1 MTDFG
6 PFILA
11 ALAAY
16 LIGAFP
22 TGVVATKLAGAP
34 DVRYT
39 GSGHTGGTNTMRL
52 AGPWVGVAVVLI
64 DALKGF
70 AAWFVA
76 LWIMGGNPFAL
87 PVAATAAVIGHCWP
101 VYTRFVGGM
110 GLATAGGLLII
121 LQPMTIAFAVPVWA
135 ILFFGVFKKKYSPRC
150 VTIAIPAAIALD
162 ILFFVPAPPMVWMLG
177 ALAAVLVVRH
187 LPEWNR
193 VE

>member
-1 MTDFG
+1 VNSYG
-6 PFILA
+6 PFLLA

-34 DVRYT
+34 DVRHT

-52 AGPWVGVAVVLI
+52 AGPWVGVTVVLI
-64 DALKGF
+64 DAIKGF
-70 AAWFVA
+70 VAWFAA

-87 PVAATAAVIGHCWP
+87 PVAATAAIIGHCWP

-150 VTIAIPAAIALD
+150 VTIAIPVAIALN
-162 ILFFVPAPPMVWMLG
+162 IALFSPAPARVWMLVL
-177 ALAAVLVVRH
+177 LAAVLVIRH

>member
-1 MTDFG
+1 MSIYG
-6 PFILA
+6 QYLSA

-22 TGVVATKLAGAP
+22 TGVVATRLKGAP
-34 DVRYT
+34 DVRYV

-64 DALKGF
+64 DAFKGLL
-70 AAWFVA
+70 AWFIA
-76 LWIMGGNPFAL
+76 LLIMRGNPMAL

-110 GLATAGGLLII
+110 GLATAGGLL
-121 LQPMTIAFAVPVWA
+121 LVFQPVTIAFAVPIWA
-135 ILFFGVFKKKYSPRC
+135 VLFFPVFKKRYSPRA
-150 VTIAIPAAIALD
+150 VTIAVPAAIALNL
-162 ILFFVPAPPMVWMLG
+162 ILFPAEVHLTRMLV
-177 ALAAVLVVRH
+177 ALAVVLVIRH